1 MDTNTEEL
9 TDMKVAEWML
19 AQLES
24 KTRLDQGTAVHQIGQ
39 KFGKDFVYQNASGN
53 LAISKS
59 VLKNFNKLSEGLVIW
74 EKGEKA
80 WRKLRD
86 DEVYNGR
93 QVD

>member
-1 MDTNTEEL
+1 MKDAEAV

-24 KTRLDQGTAVHQIGQ
+24 KKWLDQGTAVYQIE
-39 KFGKDFVYQNASGN
+39 KEFGKDFVYQNAGGN

-59 VLKNFNKLSEGLVIW
+59 VLKNFKKISEGLVIW
-74 EKGEKA
+74 ERGEKS

>member
-1 MDTNTEEL
+1 MKDAEAV

-24 KTRLDQGTAVHQIGQ
+24 KKWLYQDEAVHQIGQ
-39 KFGKDFVYQNASGN
+39 KFGKDYICETASGG
-53 LAISKS
+53 LGISKD
-59 VLKNFNKLSEGLVIW
+59 VLKNFRKITEGLVIW
-74 EKGEKA
+74 EKSDKA

>member
-1 MDTNTEEL
+1 MKDAEAV

-24 KTRLDQGTAVHQIGQ
+24 KKWLDQGTAVHQIG
-39 KFGKDFVYQNASGN
+39 KEFGKDFVYQNADGN

-59 VLKNFNKLSEGLVIW
+59 VLKNFKKISEGLVIW
-74 EKGEKA
+74 EKGDRA

-86 DEVYNGR
+86 GEIYNGR
-93 QVD
+93 QVR